1 MRRKT
6 EAGVKLM
13 GCGTG
18 EICKGRMEKE
28 IRRLISGNGKA
39 EVGGRGY
46 DIGED
51 DWVKKWKLFGRR
63 LMVVRRRFIG

>member
-18 EICKGRMEKE
+18 EVCKRRMEKE
-28 IRRLISGNGKA
+28 IRKLISGNGKA
-39 EVGGRGY
+39 EVGVG
-46 DIGED
+46 DMI
-51 DWVKKWKLFGRR
+51 
-63 LMVVRRRFIG
+63 

>member
-18 EICKGRMEKE
+18 EFCKRRMEKE
-28 IRRLISGNGKA
+28 IRKLISGNGKA
-39 EVGGRGY
+39 EVGVG
-46 DIGED
+46 DMI
-51 DWVKKWKLFGRR
+51 
-63 LMVVRRRFIG
+63 